1 MLAKLAK
8 SSLPTFMY
16 TGAVKW
22 LKACH
27 GDSGPQF
34 LANVFCLTFET
45 KNQNDVEN
53 GQQQPLDREPWS
65 RGYGRRLMSWKS
77 WVQIPALCTVWT
89 FFRYICC
96 KMYNICLKRRKKWKR
111 GRGWPIFFKKR
122 NIYIKLLEFK
132 DSLPLVVSPLL
143 VLVPRPCDRAW
154 G

>member
-8 SSLPTFMY
+8 RSLPTFMY

-27 GDSGPQF
+27 GDSGTQF

-65 RGYGRRLMSWKS
+65 RGYGRRLMS
-77 WVQIPALCTVWT
+77 
-89 FFRYICC
+89 
-96 KMYNICLKRRKKWKR
+96 
-111 GRGWPIFFKKR
+111 
-122 NIYIKLLEFK
+122 
-132 DSLPLVVSPLL
+132 
-143 VLVPRPCDRAW
+143 
-154 G
+154 